1 MANSVVL
8 CYMNASGEMAGE
20 VERVGLKFPRGEAR
34 KIKFFLLL
42 VEIVNFL

>member
-8 CYMNASGEMAGE
+8 CYMDASEKMADE
-20 VERVGLKFPRGEAR
+20 VEGAGLKFPRREAR